1 MYPIHAYHLYLSYAG
16 ACADVHS
23 LYLAIIRHPDV
34 SLAKLLIEKG
44 ESKYATDS
52 NELFVLGSCLRCVFV
67 CVCVCVMCVMI
78 VIQMVAA
85 FS

>member
-1 MYPIHAYHLYLSYAG
+1 MYPIHAYHIYFSYAG
-16 ACADVHS
+16 ARADVHS

-52 NELFVLGSCLRCVFV
+52 NELFVLSGFV
-67 CVCVCVMCVMI
+67 LNPLFPDD
-78 VIQMVAA
+78 VISRHETACA
-85 FS
+85 